1 MNDDHY
7 HRKHHYHIVQ
17 HRVRMGI
24 LRQQITPP
32 GYHHNN
38 IIHIMKNKQDIHK
51 HSVRDAFVEKSID
64 FHSILDGST
73 PQQMWNGNQ
82 QPPYHSSMSTRLDY
96 PNQIP
101 QYPPRPSSQYTD
113 AINST
118 VPTNNRRTN
127 AKNPSYISS

>member
-24 LRQQITPP
+24 LRQQIIPH

-51 HSVRDAFVEKSID
+51 HSVGDGFVEKSID

-118 VPTNNRRTN
+118 VPTNNRRMN
-127 AKNPSYISS
+127 SKNPSYIFS